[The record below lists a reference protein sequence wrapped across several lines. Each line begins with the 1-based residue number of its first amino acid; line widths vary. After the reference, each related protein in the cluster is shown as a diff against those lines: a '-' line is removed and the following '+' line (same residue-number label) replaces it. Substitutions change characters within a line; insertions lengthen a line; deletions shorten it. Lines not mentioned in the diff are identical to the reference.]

1 MYIIIDSNIRI
12 NARNILTT
20 AIFIN
25 NLQYIGERKKLC
37 LIMLEKEYNDMCTEN
52 TNLSLTEEELR
63 LSEQIFREVRE
74 NIYGFLFD
82 EKNAVKQAHELR
94 MSFGETHIKNENQ
107 KYINKKLSDVSILI
121 ITATEIER
129 ETLFAYFTYNST
141 NPNMCSK
148 YKIEKIPN
156 DGLVYSFF
164 YINDFHVVHVEPEM
178 TGSCTTGGTAQTL
191 EKALKRVKP
200 SVVISLGIAFGN
212 NYNEQRLCDVLIG
225 RQFFAYDKS
234 VKITDKDLK
243 IKKLHILES
252 SNNLLYKIKS
262 CILFEDTITGRYK
275 NNFKVFIGNM
285 LTGEY
290 VVDSLSFRNLIRS
303 PFDAFG
309 IIGGEMEAFG
319 MFNALNGY
327 KRRFR
332 HSIEGVMI
340 KGICDWGVGKNQSS
354 INKSFKAYASE
365 KKLDIPE
372 FLVDTEDFSIIK
384 NDLQVL
390 AMCNTCSVC
399 ERLLNEKEFFS
410 DFRIHG
416 IKKCL
421 WRFAKKLKS
430 IFTCP

>member
-1 MYIIIDSNIRI
+1 
-12 NARNILTT
+12 
-20 AIFIN
+20 
-25 NLQYIGERKKLC
+25 
-37 LIMLEKEYNDMCTEN
+37 MCTEN
-52 TNLSLTEEELR
+52 TNSLFTEEELR
-63 LSEQIFREVRE
+63 LSEQISREVTE
-74 NIYGFLFD
+74 NIYNFLLD
-82 EKNAVKQAHELR
+82 EKDAVKQAHELR

-107 KYINKKLSDVSILI
+107 KYINKKLSDVSTLI

-129 ETLFAYFTYNST
+129 ETLFAYFTKKST

-156 DGLVYSFF
+156 DGLIYSFF

-178 TGSCTTGGTAQTL
+178 TGSYTTGGTAQTL

-212 NYNEQRLCDVLIG
+212 NYNEQKLCDVLIG

-234 VKITDKDLK
+234 VKITDKNLK
-243 IKKLHILES
+243 IKKLHIIEAS
-252 SNNLLYKIKS
+252 SNLLYKIKS
-262 CILFEDTITGRYK
+262 CMLFEDAITGRYK
-275 NNFKVFIGNM
+275 NSFKVFLGNM

-290 VVDSLSFRNLIRS
+290 VVDSLSFRNLILS

-319 MFNALNGY
+319 MFTTLNEY

-332 HSIEGVMI
+332 HSIDGVMI

-354 INKSFKAYASE
+354 IDKTLEDYASE
-365 KKLDIPE
+365 KNIIIPE
-372 FLVDTEDFSIIK
+372 FLVDIEDFSVIK
-384 NDLQVL
+384 NNLQVL

-399 ERLLNEKEFFS
+399 ERLLNEKDFFS
-410 DFRIHG
+410 DFKIHG
-416 IKKCL
+416 IKKKL
-421 WRFAKKLKS
+421 WRFAKKLKNVFS
-430 IFTCP
+430 HS